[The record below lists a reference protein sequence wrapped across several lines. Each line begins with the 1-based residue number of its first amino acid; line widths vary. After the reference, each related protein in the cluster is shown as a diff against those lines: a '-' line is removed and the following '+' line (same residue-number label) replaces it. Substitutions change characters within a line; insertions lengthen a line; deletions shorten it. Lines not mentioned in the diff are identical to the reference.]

1 MESALINNGK
11 VIGVREGDWSGKP
24 GYVLLNAGERVIQGM
39 GFDASK
45 SPRFFLQRPT
55 KPAPKWTAFQFLL
68 RFTEAERAAFQAEA
82 ATDTKVADFML
93 LCSAASQIEADH
105 PVTVAGMDYLVS
117 IDLITR
123 DRADEILG
131 K

>member
-1 MESALINNGK
+1 MESALIENGT
-11 VIGVREGDWSGKP
+11 VIHVREGDWSGKP
-24 GYVLLNAGERVIQGM
+24 GYVLLDASERVVRHM
-39 GFDASK
+39 GYDESK
-45 SPRFFLQRPT
+45 SPRFFLKPHIRP
-55 KPAPKWTAFQFLL
+55 AAKWTAFQFLL

-82 ATDTKVADFML
+82 VTDTKVADFML

>member
-24 GYVLLNAGERVIQGM
+24 GYVLLNAGEKVIQGM

-55 KPAPKWTAFQFLL
+55 RPAPKWTAFQFLL
-68 RFTEAERAAFQAEA
+68 RFTEAERAAFRAAA
-82 ATDTKVADFML
+82 ATDAAVADFML
-93 LCSAASQIEADH
+93 LCGAASEIESTH
-105 PVTVAGMDYLVS
+105 PMTVDGMDYLVS
-117 IDLITR
+117 AGLLTQA
-123 DRADEILG
+123 RADEVMG